1 VQTVPRLIPVEKLL
15 AEDKRALEIHDDWY
29 WQVGSGVLAI
39 MIGAGVAVQR
49 DDLSS
54 ALWAGLATA
63 PFLVDAVLYPTKRI
77 SVPTWLF
84 IPVVI
89 AAVVA
94 LELNP
99 VEIDVGPFF
108 LVLLCAEMASRLKVA
123 GALVVLVAA
132 LTAMLAV
139 DVLGS
144 YDDSFIWFIGI
155 TLGWAGGFAVQTQ
168 FRLAAQVRASQTT
181 MAARAVAEERARIA
195 REIHD
200 VVAHTLSVT
209 MLHLTGARLALERG
223 DRDDA
228 TRALLEAERAGRASM
243 ADIRSTVYV
252 LAGGE
257 TGTDAPMPTACDL
270 PDLVSG
276 FRAAGLDVEL
286 DVRGDA
292 ETVPSATGL
301 AVYRIAQESLANV
314 VKHAP
319 GAAATVCLEVSG
331 EGVRLEVADSGNG
344 SAGQPGEGS
353 GLDGM
358 KERALLLG
366 GAVRAGRNDRGWMVE
381 AMLPSTNASPRR
393 CR

>member
-1 VQTVPRLIPVEKLL
+1 V
-15 AEDKRALEIHDDWY
+15 
-29 WQVGSGVLAI
+29 VGSGVIAV

-49 DDLSS
+49 DDVSS
-54 ALWAGLATA
+54 ALWAGLAVA
-63 PFLVDAVLYPTKRI
+63 PFLFDAVLYPAKRI
-77 SVPTWLF
+77 SVPIWLF

-99 VEIDVGPFF
+99 VTNDMGPFF

-123 GALVVLVAA
+123 GALVVLSVA
-132 LTAMLAV
+132 LAV
-139 DVLGS
+139 LAAVDLWGQ

-155 TLGWAGGFAVQTQ
+155 TLGWAGGFSAQSQ
-168 FRLAAQVRASQTT
+168 FRLMAQMKASQET

-223 DRDDA
+223 DPDDA
-228 TRALLEAERAGRASM
+228 ASALLEAERAGRASL
-243 ADIRSTVYV
+243 ADIRSTVNV

-276 FRAAGLDVEL
+276 FRAAGLDVDLE
-286 DVRGDA
+286 VRGDA
-292 ETVPSATGL
+292 EAVPPATGL

-319 GAAATVCLEVSG
+319 GAAASVCLDVVG
-331 EGVRLEVADSGNG
+331 DVRLEVADSGNG
-344 SAGQPGEGS
+344 SVGQSGEGR
-353 GLDGM
+353 GLAGM
-358 KERALLLG
+358 KERAELLG
-366 GAVRAGRNDRGWMVE
+366 GSVRAGRAERGWVVE
-381 AMLPSTNASPRR
+381 ATLPGPVAPSRW
-393 CR
+393 CG